1 MNESLMINGNNS
13 RRNVHRNFNGTRSPQ
28 SWSQRPCSSVNYL
41 RGKILDLAKTQCG
54 CRVLQDTMK
63 GLTSKEEVS
72 VFFQEL
78 VDHNVIE
85 LMGHS
90 FGNYVFQ
97 KLVEICSEEQ
107 ITTIVFNATKNV
119 LKFVNLCLDIHG
131 TRSVQKLLEHVTNQ
145 EQRLCIMS
153 ALTPRVVALSTN
165 TNGLHVVDHCVKHFS
180 SEDTKYMMNIVAT
193 NCFKIATD
201 KSGCCVIQQFVDH
214 APVSLKIARVTK
226 SLMKQLEGKFV
237 SMSCNKYGSNVV
249 EKFFQDSGESHSRS
263 IILELLHYPNVSMLL
278 VDPYANFVISSAIIV
293 SKGGTREE
301 LLKVIKQ
308 HSPMMRSNHYGKKL
322 LGRLRKFLCHKPELI
337 SQTNWTTSRFLV
349 VPRNTRKGFSL
360 WLNKGSRIRMRW
372 EAQASSR
379 NQLEGMVIKGERR
392 FEKMVPQQTFSLDTL
407 AIRETINEDLRFKVY
422 GVTMII
428 LQMLTGNE
436 AEYMIEEDDRYQ
448 IGVLNMNDKNIVLNL
463 NVNVSAKI
471 YDTTKANNI
480 YSSINGSCTFSLLFP
495 NTYYLILTAPKNV
508 NDYDDDSNNDEEW
521 FVEVSFITRV
531 IAYIAILGLCII
543 VIFVILRCL
552 GGYDN
557 DNDNSNVTIDTSNN
571 NNNVLVSSSQEIT
584 EPMMHHHHDVKP
596 NPKNDEEEESSEDG
610 SSCSS
615 EELYDE
621 KLCVIC
627 YDEQRNCFFVPCGHS
642 ATCFPCAK
650 RIVDGESKV
659 CPVCRRLIHKEVKS
673 PSNK

>member
-1 MNESLMINGNNS
+1 MFNHPCFSCYLCERDHCLHHHRYHAFEGQNQIPFYKNHRVIDIDTLQLQEAFSRVSLTPHNNNPDFSGQRSTFDEEEEGYEYKYPFVSPNPSSYLVPPSMQHSNTVPMNESLMINANNS

-28 SWSQRPCSSVNYL
+28 SYWSQRPCSSVNYL

-63 GLTSKEEVS
+63 GLTSKEEVF

-153 ALTPRVVALSTN
+153 ALTPSVVALSTN

-180 SEDTKYMMNIVAT
+180 SEDTKYMLNIVAT

-214 APVSLKIARVTK
+214 APGESKDLLMAGIILNAPLLAENCYGNYVVQHLVSLKIARVTK

-278 VDPYANFVISSAIIV
+278 VDPYANFVISSAVIV
-293 SKGGTREE
+293 SKGGTQEE

-322 LGRLRKFLCHKPELI
+322 LGRLRKFLCH
-337 SQTNWTTSRFLV
+337 V
-349 VPRNTRKGFSL
+349 
-360 WLNKGSRIRMRW
+360 
-372 EAQASSR
+372 
-379 NQLEGMVIKGERR
+379 
-392 FEKMVPQQTFSLDTL
+392 
-407 AIRETINEDLRFKVY
+407 
-422 GVTMII
+422 
-428 LQMLTGNE
+428 
-436 AEYMIEEDDRYQ
+436 
-448 IGVLNMNDKNIVLNL
+448 
-463 NVNVSAKI
+463 
-471 YDTTKANNI
+471 
-480 YSSINGSCTFSLLFP
+480 
-495 NTYYLILTAPKNV
+495 
-508 NDYDDDSNNDEEW
+508 
-521 FVEVSFITRV
+521 
-531 IAYIAILGLCII
+531 
-543 VIFVILRCL
+543 
-552 GGYDN
+552 
-557 DNDNSNVTIDTSNN
+557 
-571 NNNVLVSSSQEIT
+571 
-584 EPMMHHHHDVKP
+584 
-596 NPKNDEEEESSEDG
+596 
-610 SSCSS
+610 
-615 EELYDE
+615 
-621 KLCVIC
+621 
-627 YDEQRNCFFVPCGHS
+627 
-642 ATCFPCAK
+642 
-650 RIVDGESKV
+650 
-659 CPVCRRLIHKEVKS
+659 
-673 PSNK
+673 

>member
-1 MNESLMINGNNS
+1 MFNHPCFSCYLCERDHCLHHHRYHAFEGQNQIPFYKNHRVIDIDTLQLQEAFSRVSLTPHNNNPDFSGQRSTFDEEEEGYEYKYPFVSPNPSSYLVPPSMQHSNTVPMNESLMINANNS

-28 SWSQRPCSSVNYL
+28 SYWSQRPCSSVNYL

-63 GLTSKEEVS
+63 GLTSKEEVF

-153 ALTPRVVALSTN
+153 ALTPSVVALSTN

-180 SEDTKYMMNIVAT
+180 SEDTKYMLNIVAT

-214 APVSLKIARVTK
+214 APGESKDLLMAGIILNAPLLAENCYGNYVVQHLVSLKIARVTK

-278 VDPYANFVISSAIIV
+278 VDPYANFVISSAVIV
-293 SKGGTREE
+293 SKGGTQEE
-301 LLKVIKQ
+301 LLKCQ
-308 HSPMMRSNHYGKKL
+308 N
-322 LGRLRKFLCHKPELI
+322 E
-337 SQTNWTTSRFLV
+337 TSL
-349 VPRNTRKGFSL
+349 FSH
-360 WLNKGSRIRMRW
+360 
-372 EAQASSR
+372 
-379 NQLEGMVIKGERR
+379 
-392 FEKMVPQQTFSLDTL
+392 
-407 AIRETINEDLRFKVY
+407 VY
-422 GVTMII
+422 SM
-428 LQMLTGNE
+428 
-436 AEYMIEEDDRYQ
+436 
-448 IGVLNMNDKNIVLNL
+448 
-463 NVNVSAKI
+463 
-471 YDTTKANNI
+471 
-480 YSSINGSCTFSLLFP
+480 
-495 NTYYLILTAPKNV
+495 
-508 NDYDDDSNNDEEW
+508 
-521 FVEVSFITRV
+521 
-531 IAYIAILGLCII
+531 
-543 VIFVILRCL
+543 
-552 GGYDN
+552 
-557 DNDNSNVTIDTSNN
+557 TS
-571 NNNVLVSSSQEIT
+571 
-584 EPMMHHHHDVKP
+584 
-596 NPKNDEEEESSEDG
+596 
-610 SSCSS
+610 
-615 EELYDE
+615 
-621 KLCVIC
+621 
-627 YDEQRNCFFVPCGHS
+627 
-642 ATCFPCAK
+642 
-650 RIVDGESKV
+650 
-659 CPVCRRLIHKEVKS
+659 
-673 PSNK
+673 

>member
-1 MNESLMINGNNS
+1 MHRTPLMMSLSTSNHGYSQRWQQTLACMLVPLVVWFCVLASIQYGYYGNS
-13 RRNVHRNFNGTRSPQ
+13 RLVLGPSSSRLMKT
-28 SWSQRPCSSVNYL
+28 SSVL
-41 RGKILDLAKTQCG
+41 VEKI
-54 CRVLQDTMK
+54 
-63 GLTSKEEVS
+63 EVRN
-72 VFFQEL
+72 
-78 VDHNVIE
+78 DHN
-85 LMGHS
+85 
-90 FGNYVFQ
+90 N
-97 KLVEICSEEQ
+97 LVLYA
-107 ITTIVFNATKNV
+107 FN
-119 LKFVNLCLDIHG
+119 
-131 TRSVQKLLEHVTNQ
+131 E
-145 EQRLCIMS
+145 
-153 ALTPRVVALSTN
+153 
-165 TNGLHVVDHCVKHFS
+165 
-180 SEDTKYMMNIVAT
+180 
-193 NCFKIATD
+193 
-201 KSGCCVIQQFVDH
+201 
-214 APVSLKIARVTK
+214 
-226 SLMKQLEGKFV
+226 
-237 SMSCNKYGSNVV
+237 
-249 EKFFQDSGESHSRS
+249 
-263 IILELLHYPNVSMLL
+263 
-278 VDPYANFVISSAIIV
+278 
-293 SKGGTREE
+293 
-301 LLKVIKQ
+301 
-308 HSPMMRSNHYGKKL
+308 
-322 LGRLRKFLCHKPELI
+322 KPELI

-379 NQLEGMVIKGERR
+379 NQLEGMVIK
-392 FEKMVPQQTFSLDTL
+392 
-407 AIRETINEDLRFKVY
+407 
-422 GVTMII
+422 
-428 LQMLTGNE
+428 GNE

-508 NDYDDDSNNDEEW
+508 DDNDDDNDGEW

-543 VIFVILRCL
+543 VIFMILRCL

-557 DNDNSNVTIDTSNN
+557 QNDNDNHNSNVTIDTSNN

-584 EPMMHHHHDVKP
+584 EPMMHHHHVKP

-659 CPVCRRLIHKEVKS
+659 CPVCRRLIHKVRRLFMS
-673 PSNK
+673 

>member
-1 MNESLMINGNNS
+1 MHRTPLMMSLSTSNHGYSQRWEQTLACMLVPLVVWFCVLASIQYGYYGNS
-13 RRNVHRNFNGTRSPQ
+13 RLVLGPSSSRLMKTSSILVEKVEVRN
-28 SWSQRPCSSVNYL
+28 
-41 RGKILDLAKTQCG
+41 
-54 CRVLQDTMK
+54 
-63 GLTSKEEVS
+63 
-72 VFFQEL
+72 
-78 VDHNVIE
+78 DHN
-85 LMGHS
+85 
-90 FGNYVFQ
+90 N
-97 KLVEICSEEQ
+97 LVLYA
-107 ITTIVFNATKNV
+107 FN
-119 LKFVNLCLDIHG
+119 
-131 TRSVQKLLEHVTNQ
+131 Q
-145 EQRLCIMS
+145 
-153 ALTPRVVALSTN
+153 
-165 TNGLHVVDHCVKHFS
+165 
-180 SEDTKYMMNIVAT
+180 
-193 NCFKIATD
+193 
-201 KSGCCVIQQFVDH
+201 
-214 APVSLKIARVTK
+214 
-226 SLMKQLEGKFV
+226 
-237 SMSCNKYGSNVV
+237 
-249 EKFFQDSGESHSRS
+249 
-263 IILELLHYPNVSMLL
+263 
-278 VDPYANFVISSAIIV
+278 
-293 SKGGTREE
+293 
-301 LLKVIKQ
+301 
-308 HSPMMRSNHYGKKL
+308 
-322 LGRLRKFLCHKPELI
+322 KPELI

-379 NQLEGMVIKGERR
+379 NQLEGMVIK
-392 FEKMVPQQTFSLDTL
+392 
-407 AIRETINEDLRFKVY
+407 
-422 GVTMII
+422 
-428 LQMLTGNE
+428 GNE

-508 NDYDDDSNNDEEW
+508 DDDNDDSDGEW
-521 FVEVSFITRV
+521 FVEVSFITRMV
-531 IAYIAILGLCII
+531 AYIAILGLCII
-543 VIFVILRCL
+543 VIFMILRCL

-659 CPVCRRLIHKEVKS
+659 CPVCRRLIHKVRRLFMS
-673 PSNK
+673 

>member
-1 MNESLMINGNNS
+1 MKTSSILVEKVEV
-13 RRNVHRNFNGTRSPQ
+13 RN
-28 SWSQRPCSSVNYL
+28 
-41 RGKILDLAKTQCG
+41 
-54 CRVLQDTMK
+54 
-63 GLTSKEEVS
+63 
-72 VFFQEL
+72 
-78 VDHNVIE
+78 DHN
-85 LMGHS
+85 
-90 FGNYVFQ
+90 N
-97 KLVEICSEEQ
+97 LVLYA
-107 ITTIVFNATKNV
+107 FN
-119 LKFVNLCLDIHG
+119 
-131 TRSVQKLLEHVTNQ
+131 Q
-145 EQRLCIMS
+145 
-153 ALTPRVVALSTN
+153 
-165 TNGLHVVDHCVKHFS
+165 
-180 SEDTKYMMNIVAT
+180 
-193 NCFKIATD
+193 
-201 KSGCCVIQQFVDH
+201 
-214 APVSLKIARVTK
+214 
-226 SLMKQLEGKFV
+226 
-237 SMSCNKYGSNVV
+237 
-249 EKFFQDSGESHSRS
+249 
-263 IILELLHYPNVSMLL
+263 
-278 VDPYANFVISSAIIV
+278 
-293 SKGGTREE
+293 
-301 LLKVIKQ
+301 
-308 HSPMMRSNHYGKKL
+308 
-322 LGRLRKFLCHKPELI
+322 KPELI

-379 NQLEGMVIKGERR
+379 NQLEGMVIKGYISDEISKCFFFLLIKRLILFLLFHVSFIVVIIGERR

-407 AIRETINEDLRFKVY
+407 AIRETIN
-422 GVTMII
+422 
-428 LQMLTGNE
+428 GNE

-659 CPVCRRLIHKEVKS
+659 CPVCRRLIHKVRRLFMS
-673 PSNK
+673 

>member
-1 MNESLMINGNNS
+1 MK
-13 RRNVHRNFNGTRSPQ
+13 T
-28 SWSQRPCSSVNYL
+28 SSVL
-41 RGKILDLAKTQCG
+41 VEKI
-54 CRVLQDTMK
+54 
-63 GLTSKEEVS
+63 EVRN
-72 VFFQEL
+72 
-78 VDHNVIE
+78 DHN
-85 LMGHS
+85 
-90 FGNYVFQ
+90 N
-97 KLVEICSEEQ
+97 LVLYA
-107 ITTIVFNATKNV
+107 FN
-119 LKFVNLCLDIHG
+119 
-131 TRSVQKLLEHVTNQ
+131 E
-145 EQRLCIMS
+145 
-153 ALTPRVVALSTN
+153 
-165 TNGLHVVDHCVKHFS
+165 
-180 SEDTKYMMNIVAT
+180 
-193 NCFKIATD
+193 
-201 KSGCCVIQQFVDH
+201 
-214 APVSLKIARVTK
+214 
-226 SLMKQLEGKFV
+226 
-237 SMSCNKYGSNVV
+237 
-249 EKFFQDSGESHSRS
+249 
-263 IILELLHYPNVSMLL
+263 
-278 VDPYANFVISSAIIV
+278 
-293 SKGGTREE
+293 
-301 LLKVIKQ
+301 
-308 HSPMMRSNHYGKKL
+308 
-322 LGRLRKFLCHKPELI
+322 KPELI

-407 AIRETINEDLRFKVY
+407 AIRETIN
-422 GVTMII
+422 
-428 LQMLTGNE
+428 GNE

-508 NDYDDDSNNDEEW
+508 DDNDDDNDGEW

-531 IAYIAILGLCII
+531 IAYIAIL
-543 VIFVILRCL
+543 
-552 GGYDN
+552 
-557 DNDNSNVTIDTSNN
+557 
-571 NNNVLVSSSQEIT
+571 EIT
-584 EPMMHHHHDVKP
+584 EPMMHHHHVKP

-659 CPVCRRLIHKEVKS
+659 CPVCRRLIHKVRRLFMS
-673 PSNK
+673 

>member
-1 MNESLMINGNNS
+1 MK
-13 RRNVHRNFNGTRSPQ
+13 T
-28 SWSQRPCSSVNYL
+28 SSVL
-41 RGKILDLAKTQCG
+41 VEKI
-54 CRVLQDTMK
+54 
-63 GLTSKEEVS
+63 EVRN
-72 VFFQEL
+72 
-78 VDHNVIE
+78 DHN
-85 LMGHS
+85 
-90 FGNYVFQ
+90 N
-97 KLVEICSEEQ
+97 LVLYA
-107 ITTIVFNATKNV
+107 FN
-119 LKFVNLCLDIHG
+119 
-131 TRSVQKLLEHVTNQ
+131 E
-145 EQRLCIMS
+145 
-153 ALTPRVVALSTN
+153 
-165 TNGLHVVDHCVKHFS
+165 
-180 SEDTKYMMNIVAT
+180 
-193 NCFKIATD
+193 
-201 KSGCCVIQQFVDH
+201 
-214 APVSLKIARVTK
+214 
-226 SLMKQLEGKFV
+226 
-237 SMSCNKYGSNVV
+237 
-249 EKFFQDSGESHSRS
+249 
-263 IILELLHYPNVSMLL
+263 
-278 VDPYANFVISSAIIV
+278 
-293 SKGGTREE
+293 
-301 LLKVIKQ
+301 
-308 HSPMMRSNHYGKKL
+308 
-322 LGRLRKFLCHKPELI
+322 KPELI

-379 NQLEGMVIKGERR
+379 NQLEGMVIK
-392 FEKMVPQQTFSLDTL
+392 
-407 AIRETINEDLRFKVY
+407 
-422 GVTMII
+422 
-428 LQMLTGNE
+428 GNE

-508 NDYDDDSNNDEEW
+508 DDNDDDNDGEW

-543 VIFVILRCL
+543 VIFMILRCL

-557 DNDNSNVTIDTSNN
+557 QNDNDNHNSNVTIDTSNN

-584 EPMMHHHHDVKP
+584 EPMMHHHHVKP

-659 CPVCRRLIHKEVKS
+659 CPVCRRLIHKVRRLFMS
-673 PSNK
+673 